1 METHQKDIEEKD
13 PFGQNRADEADDDE
27 NDEKSFLKALLA
39 ERALK
44 NSITL
49 IITSIRLLLEE
60 DDDDTEIKTKDDENR
75 NETIVQ
81 IENVSQPTLT
91 EIDPNN
97 ELKLDIDY

>member
-1 METHQKDIEEKD
+1 MLSVVLCKCSTFDNWIRKS
-13 PFGQNRADEADDDE
+13 
-27 NDEKSFLKALLA
+27 NDF
-39 ERALK
+39 LK

>member
-1 METHQKDIEEKD
+1 MLSLVSCKCSTFDNWIRKS
-13 PFGQNRADEADDDE
+13 
-27 NDEKSFLKALLA
+27 NDF
-39 ERALK
+39 LK